1 MVVTVRKVSQIPPPP
16 KKGVL
21 LCNTQ
26 SHWRLK
32 LHQSNP
38 ATFNTVWL
46 FEIVP
51 KNEKLR
57 NNHYKLKVYLNLNS
71 FNPETQAW
79 SWTQLLPPLHVTWLG
94 YSTFPLFLLSGFTGV
109 YFYHLLEQILQK
121 ESLLLTIGKC
131 RKGDS
136 FFHSQDVNFSSQHYL
151 AAIHFSLILN

>member
-1 MVVTVRKVSQIPPPP
+1 MVVTVRKVSQIPPP
-16 KKGVL
+16 
-21 LCNTQ
+21 TQ
-26 SHWRLK
+26 ERSVALQHTITLETK
-32 LHQSNP
+32 ITPVQSCL
-38 ATFNTVWL
+38 TFNTVQL

-51 KNEKLR
+51 KTEKLR

-94 YSTFPLFLLSGFTGV
+94 YSTFPLLLLSGFTGV

-121 ESLLLTIGKC
+121 ESLLLTIRKC
-131 RKGDS
+131 RKGDP

-151 AAIHFSLILN
+151 PYISY

>member
-16 KKGVL
+16 TQERSVALQHTITLKTIL
-21 LCNTQ
+21 LLSTLCDY
-26 SHWRLK
+26 LK
-32 LHQSNP
+32 LFQ
-38 ATFNTVWL
+38 
-46 FEIVP
+46 
-51 KNEKLR
+51 KLR
-57 NNHYKLKVYLNLNS
+57 SLKTITISLKCIFNLNS
-71 FNPETQAW
+71 FNPKTQAW

-121 ESLLLTIGKC
+121 ESLLLTTGKC